1 MAGAEARPEGIIG
14 GHMKLNIS
22 KKIMLFVGALI
33 LVVAG
38 GAGILSVTLGSQAV
52 ITEVENGM
60 LEYARTAAV
69 RVDLQVSSRIEILQE
84 VANRQRVQT
93 MDWTTQRMA
102 LLQDVERMGY
112 LDIGVVTPDG
122 QTRYVKS
129 GETADLSQRDYI
141 QTALAGEG
149 TVSNVLIS
157 SVTNEPVLM
166 YAVPIFRGN
175 QVVGALIGRRD
186 GTALN
191 QITDDLGIGQRGYAF
206 ILGADS
212 TMYAHPNRDLVLN
225 QSNVFSD
232 VETGGDLAGFGQELQ
247 KVGLGTQGMVNYD
260 FMGSRRLTAMS
271 PIPGRNWTL
280 GIGNYEEDVL
290 AGVYRLRNLLLL
302 GSLVLLAAGLAA
314 AWALGRSLGRP
325 MTRVS
330 AVLDDMARYD
340 FTTDL
345 RSELKAPLGRGDE
358 IGEISRSLLQMKEN
372 VTGLIRTIDQS
383 AGQVAQASDSM
394 YQTSQQSAVAADEV
408 ARSVDEIARGA
419 SDQARDTEQGAA
431 HAQELGTEIEENQRL
446 MELLNGSALTVDEL
460 KNQGTALLGELVK
473 KTEMTRESTGQVQD
487 VIHQTHESAEKI
499 QTASQM
505 IRSIAEQTNLLA
517 LNAAIE
523 AARAGEHGRGFAVVA
538 DEIRKLAEQSNGF
551 TGEIAAIVQELT
563 GKVEIM
569 VSAMEDVDRLGIEQN
584 DSVEKTAEKFSGIAG
599 AIDGMRQ
606 AVDHLNESGG
616 RMARRK
622 EEIIQVLANL
632 SAISEENAAGTQEA
646 SASIEEQTAA
656 VQEIARSSEQLAR
669 LADGMQNEIRR
680 FSY

>member
-1 MAGAEARPEGIIG
+1 
-14 GHMKLNIS
+14 MKLNIS
-22 KKIMLFVGALI
+22 RKIMLFVGALI
-33 LVVAG
+33 LLVAG
-38 GAGILSVTLGSQAV
+38 GTGILSVTLGSQAV
-52 ITEVENGM
+52 IAEVENGM
-60 LEYARTAAV
+60 LEYARTAAA
-69 RVDLQVSSRIEILQE
+69 RVDLQVSTRIELLQE

-102 LLQDVERMGY
+102 LLQDVERLDY

-122 QTRYVKS
+122 KARYILS
-129 GETADLSQRDYI
+129 GETADLSQRDYV

-149 TVSNVLIS
+149 TVSDVLIS

-212 TMYAHPNRDLVLN
+212 TLYAHPNRELVLN

-232 VETGGDLAGFGQELQ
+232 LETGGDLAGFGRALE
-247 KVGLGTQGMVNYD
+247 KTGLGTQGMVNYD

-271 PIPGRNWTL
+271 PIPGRDWTL

-290 AGVYRLRNLLLL
+290 TGVFRLRNLLLL

-330 AVLDDMARYD
+330 SALDNMARYD

-345 RSELKAPLGRGDE
+345 RSELKTPLGRGDE
-358 IGEISRSLLQMKEN
+358 IGEISRSLVQMKEN

-383 AGQVAQASDSM
+383 AGQVAHASDSM
-394 YQTSQQSAVAADEV
+394 FQTSQQSAVAADEV

-446 MELLNGSALTVDEL
+446 MERLNGSAATVDEL
-460 KNQGTALLGELVK
+460 KNQGTALLEELVK
-473 KTEMTRESTGQVQD
+473 TTEKSRESTSQVQD
-487 VIHQTHESAEKI
+487 VIRQTHESAEKI

-551 TGEIAAIVQELT
+551 TGEIAAIVQELA
-563 GKVEIM
+563 GKVETM
-569 VSAMEDVDRLGIEQN
+569 VGAMEDVDRLGIEQN
-584 DSVEKTAEKFSGIAG
+584 ESVEKTADKFSGIAG

-616 RMARRK
+616 RMAQRK

-632 SAISEENAAGTQEA
+632 SAISEENAAGTEEA

-656 VQEIARSSEQLAR
+656 VQEIARSSENLAR
-669 LADGMQNEIRR
+669 LADDMQKEIRR